1 MSRRLG
7 DLLNRLAHNVRGTLG
22 TVDALVLP
30 PLCPLCQRAG
40 GLDGEGLCA
49 DCRPRLPDLPVPR
62 CPRCGGALGGVLG
75 ACGECLATAD
85 RPWTLA
91 VSVFPFQDAA
101 RELVHR
107 FKYQDQPWLAR
118 FLGGRLAANWLRHGG
133 AVLPDVVVPVP
144 LHPWREFRRGYNQ
157 AELLAREL
165 ARALDR
171 PLRPWLRRRRWTRQQ
186 ARLDTA
192 ARQRNVRGVFR
203 SVRLPETRPTLLL
216 VDDVFTTG
224 ATLEAAARELLTAG
238 AGRVMVATIAR
249 D

>member
-1 MSRRLG
+1 MSCRVIHVLRW
-7 DLLNRLAHNVRGTLG
+7 LARSGYGTA
-22 TVDALVLP
+22 VAMDALLLP
-30 PLCPLCQRAG
+30 PLCPLCQRTG
-40 GLDGEGLCA
+40 SLDEEGLCA
-49 DCRPRLPDLPVPR
+49 DCRSRLPDLPVPR
-62 CPRCGGALGGVLG
+62 CPRCGGTMGGVLG
-75 ACGECLATAD
+75 VCGECLATTD

-91 VSVFPFQDAA
+91 VSVFPFQAAA

-118 FLGGRLAANWLRHGG
+118 FLGGRLAVNWLRHGG
-133 AVLPDVVVPVP
+133 NVLPDAVVPVP

-171 PLRPWLRRRRWTRQQ
+171 PVRPWLRRRRWTRQQ
-186 ARLDTA
+186 ARLDPA

-203 SVRLPETRPTLLL
+203 AARLPETRPTLLL

-224 ATLEAAARELLTAG
+224 ATLAAAARELLKAG
-238 AGRVMVATIAR
+238 AGSVMVATIAR

>member
-1 MSRRLG
+1 MS
-7 DLLNRLAHNVRGTLG
+7 RLAHALAWLACNVRGTAG
-22 TVDALVLP
+22 AVDALVLP
-30 PLCPLCQRAG
+30 SLCPLCQRAG

-49 DCRPRLPDLPVPR
+49 DCRSRLPDLPTPR
-62 CPRCGGALGGVLG
+62 CPSCGGTMGGVLG
-75 ACGECLATAD
+75 ACGECLAVAA
-85 RPWTLA
+85 RPWTRA

-118 FLGGRLAANWLRHGG
+118 FLGVRLAANWRRHGG
-133 AVLPDVVVPVP
+133 GVLPDAIVPVP

-171 PLRPWLRRRRWTRQQ
+171 PMRPWLRRCRWTRQQ
-186 ARLDTA
+186 ARLDHA
-192 ARQRNVRGVFR
+192 ARQRNVRGGFQV
-203 SVRLPETRPTLLL
+203 VRLPETRPTLLL

-224 ATLEAAARELLTAG
+224 ATLEAAARELLKGGAG
-238 AGRVMVATIAR
+238 AVMVATIAR

>member
-1 MSRRLG
+1 M
-7 DLLNRLAHNVRGTLG
+7 NRLSHMLGWLARRVRGTASA
-22 TVDALVLP
+22 VDALVLP

-49 DCRPRLPDLPVPR
+49 DCRPRLADLPAPR
-62 CPRCGGALGGVLG
+62 CPGCGGALGGVLG
-75 ACGECLATAD
+75 ACGECLAAAD
-85 RPWTLA
+85 RPWLRA

-133 AVLPDVVVPVP
+133 GILPAAIVPVP

-171 PLRPWLRRRRWTRQQ
+171 PMRPWLRRRRWTRQQ

-192 ARQRNVRGVFR
+192 ARQRNVRGVFQAA
-203 SVRLPETRPTLLL
+203 RLPETRPTLLL

-224 ATLEAAARELLTAG
+224 ATLEAAARELLKGGAG
-238 AGRVMVATIAR
+238 AVMVATIAR